1 MKRALHYMNK
11 GIILLFFLFLIGCV
25 KEETIY
31 FDSEN
36 KDWITGYEIKD
47 NFIMKDNNGIS
58 HSFSMTDNSYYFNES
73 EGGYFFVTTHKE
85 STEYHYQNFTSNY
98 GTQFSLSLTAGFEPF
113 GDDIYIK
120 LDNVGFAYDFKYQ
133 TISRID
139 SPFGYLSRTM
149 TDKGYEN
156 NVTINSTVEIIDSYV
171 VNDLQYSEVLHLTF
185 KDFVE
190 QWEVFTVKEIFIAKK
205 YGLIKYILNNDLIFE
220 RK

>member
-1 MKRALHYMNK
+1 MNR
-11 GIILLFFLFLIGCV
+11 GIAFLLLLSLMGCV
-25 KEETIY
+25 KEETIN

-36 KDWITGYEIKD
+36 KDWITSYEIGD

-58 HSFSMTDNSYYFNES
+58 HSFSMTDNSYYFSES
-73 EGGYFFVTTHKE
+73 EGGYFFVTTHK
-85 STEYHYQNFTSNY
+85 SNTEYHYQNFTSNY

-120 LDNVGFAYDFKYQ
+120 LDNIGFVYDFKFQ

-139 SPFGYLSRTM
+139 SPFGYLSKTM
-149 TDKGYEN
+149 TDKGYEK
-156 NVTINSTVEIIDSYV
+156 NVTINSTVEIIDSYI
-171 VNDLQYSEVLHLTF
+171 VNESRYLEVLHFTF
-185 KDFVE
+185 KDYVE
-190 QWEVFTVKEIFIAKK
+190 KWEAYTVKEIFVAKK